1 MTDKIPILKLG
12 DVLIVSLQV
21 DLNDKL
27 ALVLQDDL
35 AEMISSTKA
44 KVAFID
50 ISALDIVDS
59 FTGRILS
66 AMARTSYILGAKTVI
81 VGMQPAVAIT
91 LVELGLSLQDIV
103 TAITL
108 EKGMEILNVDI
119 KNGIINEDDNSDDI
133 DE

>member
-1 MTDKIPILKLG
+1 MIDKIPILKLG

-27 ALVLQDDL
+27 ALILQDDL

-59 FTGRILS
+59 FTGRMLTS
-66 AMARTSYILGAKTVI
+66 MARTSYILGAKVVI

-103 TAITL
+103 TATTL
-108 EKGMEILNVDI
+108 EKGMELLNVDI
-119 KNGIINEDDNSDDI
+119 KNGTINKGDNSDDI

>member
-1 MTDKIPILKLG
+1 MMDKIPILKLG
-12 DVLIVSLQV
+12 DILIVSLQV

-27 ALVLQDDL
+27 ALILQDDL

-66 AMARTSYILGAKTVI
+66 AMARTSYILGAKTII

-91 LVELGLSLQDIV
+91 LVELGLSLQDV
-103 TAITL
+103 ATATTL
-108 EKGMEILNVDI
+108 EKGMELLNVDI
-119 KNGIINEDDNSDDI
+119 KSGKIIEDDNSDDV